1 MELLIDGYY
10 AEESAFS
17 RIAQLVTALFHWDGV
32 LQLLFGLRLGFAEG
46 LFLTIFIKFGL
57 VGFTIFSFY
66 YWKYYYRK
74 TQSTIWRLYFIAL
87 FFSAGFALPILSFSI
102 SIFIISIQLYAFQRL
117 LIMKNS
123 GFIYFKNNKLYL
135 KANTSGSIAAI
146 RYS

>member
-1 MELLIDGYY
+1 
-10 AEESAFS
+10 
-17 RIAQLVTALFHWDGV
+17 
-32 LQLLFGLRLGFAEG
+32 
-46 LFLTIFIKFGL
+46 
-57 VGFTIFSFY
+57 
-66 YWKYYYRK
+66 
-74 TQSTIWRLYFIAL
+74 RLYFIAL